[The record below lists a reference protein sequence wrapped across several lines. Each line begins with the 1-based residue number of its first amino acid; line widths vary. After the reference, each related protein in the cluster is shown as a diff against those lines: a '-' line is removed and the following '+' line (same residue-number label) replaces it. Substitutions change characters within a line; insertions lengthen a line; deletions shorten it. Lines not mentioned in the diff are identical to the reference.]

1 MRINP
6 DFSSDSDDN
15 FDPEDNL
22 EVLKHLTKL
31 PPELAKLMAKQ
42 SDVFIEMVADL
53 QESTTMS
60 EQEAWNEIL
69 TFQGLQINMLQ
80 RALIDVQKAVLE
92 LSKNIDE

>member
-1 MRINP
+1 MRLNP
-6 DFSSDSDDN
+6 DFSEDPDKD

-31 PPELAKLMAKQ
+31 PPELAKLMARQ

-60 EQEAWNEIL
+60 EQEAWNEIV

-80 RALIDVQKAVLE
+80 KSVIDLQKAVLE
-92 LSKNIDE
+92 LSNKIDE